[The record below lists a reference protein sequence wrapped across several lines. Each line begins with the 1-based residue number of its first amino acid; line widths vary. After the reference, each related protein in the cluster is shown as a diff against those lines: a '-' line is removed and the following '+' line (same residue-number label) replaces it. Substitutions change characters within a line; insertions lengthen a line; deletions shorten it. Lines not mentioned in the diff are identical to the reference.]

1 MSQTAIL
8 MLAPEVRGSE
18 SRLASLRACYWALRV
33 AGKPVRRLVNHPDLV
48 APAVPALV
56 QCYLSRMGAFVRALQ
71 LLAEELRTSEFA
83 PWLERLRNERL
94 HCQVKVNR
102 CKAAGE
108 SPDSSLLTDCYQDYA
123 RLFNSVVDV
132 YQLACDLCHTPAVEG
147 GLRTYSADIG
157 LWERGVTVELQ
168 ATSVERA
175 LAQAGLAVAEARRDG
190 RLSDD
195 DEQMVVQIHQLPC
208 ATSSGRDAKPRQVY
222 DFINGIYQ

>member
-1 MSQTAIL
+1 MSQTANL
-8 MLAPEVRGSE
+8 MPAPEACSIE
-18 SRLASLRACYWALRV
+18 SRLSSLRACYRALRV

-56 QCYLSRMGAFVRALQ
+56 QSFLSRMGAFVRALQ
-71 LLAEELRTSEFA
+71 LLAEESRTSEFG

-132 YQLACDLCHTPAVEG
+132 YQLACDLCRTPPVGA

-168 ATSVERA
+168 ATSVEQA
-175 LAQAGLAVAEARRDG
+175 LALARLAVAEARRDG

-195 DEQMVVQIHQLPC
+195 DEQMVVQIHQL
-208 ATSSGRDAKPRQVY
+208 SGAMSGGGDAKPRLVF
-222 DFINGIYQ
+222 DFFNGIYQ